1 MEGGGGAFENVIP
14 IKEQRISAF
23 AASRSTG
30 RCYRSDGVFPR
41 SYLDRTFG
49 IICLQ
54 TLIAKGL
61 EPDLSL
67 INPELVPDC
76 LIGQN
81 KGTVPF
87 EPMTPNWSRSAT
99 IRRHTYPQIE
109 GPGAMPLF
117 RAFTPFCA
125 GAQMSQCEGQI
136 LYGPFEPIPKPPE
149 ALPSPSSSESG
160 RSRDNP
166 HNPSSL
172 RAPRTGAQDPTHTL
186 GVPHDPRSPWDRSGA
201 R

>member
-1 MEGGGGAFENVIP
+1 MRHVCGARSVLGRFPELRYLRAVRSLIP
-14 IKEQRISAF
+14 DF
-23 AASRSTG
+23 AAAVTS
-30 RCYRSDGVFPR
+30 
-41 SYLDRTFG
+41 G
-49 IICLQ
+49 IPF
-54 TLIAKGL
+54 LIINIS
-61 EPDLSL
+61 SL
-67 INPELVPDC
+67 
-76 LIGQN
+76 
-81 KGTVPF
+81 T
-87 EPMTPNWSRSAT
+87 
-99 IRRHTYPQIE
+99 
-109 GPGAMPLF
+109 GAMPLF